1 MEGEECMGGR
11 MRAARIYGPYDLRI
25 EEADRPT
32 IDDNKVLIRVLA
44 CGICPSDVRGYT
56 GTRRGMHDFP
66 YVPGHE
72 WVGHVVEV
80 GRNASGLQ
88 ENDRVVPDW
97 RVVCGR
103 CYYCRRGIFNY
114 CSNLARDE
122 VRGGFCEYGYAI
134 PPNLRLIPSNVSY
147 AEACFTEPL
156 ACCINGIKRSNI
168 QVGDDVIIVGSGP
181 IGLMHL
187 QLAKHL
193 GARVI
198 SCDMIEERLE
208 KAKSLGADELIN
220 SSKEDPI
227 KGAKERTEG
236 RGANAV
242 IVAVGGHKPIE
253 QGMGMAGICGTV
265 NIFAGTYPPA
275 IIQFDPNAVH
285 YKQLWVTGSHDYTP
299 HDFTTA
305 LKLIAN
311 GIVRVKPLISHVL
324 PLERTKEGFDT
335 VVGQKGLKV
344 IIDIA

>member
-1 MEGEECMGGR
+1 MDGR
-11 MRAARIYGPYDLRI
+11 MRAVMLYGPYDLRM
-25 EEADRPT
+25 EEIDKPV
-32 IDDNKVLIRVLA
+32 IDDDKVLIGIDA

-56 GTRRGMHDFP
+56 GTRKGTHGSP

-80 GRNASGLQ
+80 GRNVSGVQ
-88 ENDRVVPDW
+88 VNDRVVPDW
-97 RVVCGR
+97 RGICGR
-103 CYYCRRGIFNY
+103 CFYCRRGIFNY
-114 CSNLARDE
+114 CSNLARD
-122 VRGGFCEYGYAI
+122 VVKGGFCEYGYAI
-134 PPNLRLIPSNVSY
+134 GPNLRTIPHNVSY

-156 ACCINGIKRSNI
+156 ACCINGIRRCNI
-168 QVGDDVIIVGSGP
+168 QVGNDAIVIGSGP

-198 SCDMIEERLE
+198 SCDIIEERLE
-208 KAKSLGADELIN
+208 KAKSLGADESIN
-220 SSKEDPI
+220 ASKENPI
-227 KGAKERTEG
+227 ERAKELTEG
-236 RGANAV
+236 RGADSVV
-242 IVAVGGHKPIE
+242 IAVGGQKPIE
-253 QGMGMAGICGTV
+253 QGIEMAGICGTV

-275 IIQFDPNAVH
+275 VISFDPNVVH

-299 HDFTTA
+299 HDFTMA

-324 PLERTKEGFDT
+324 PFEKTKEGFDT